1 MEINK
6 KIDSSFLIFSNIV
19 FVIAGR
25 AFATNGSGIQ
35 NINGPIYLYTIS
47 TPNTET
53 YQLLILVIMYKQINT
68 LTPYQNSITMLHCS
82 FLFSIFEISTY
93 ILFLSKIHIS
103 IFAKIPFVTSTTTFL
118 KD

>member
-25 AFATNGSGIQ
+25 AFATNESGIQ

-47 TPNTET
+47 SPKHRN
-53 YQLLILVIMYKQINT
+53 
-68 LTPYQNSITMLHCS
+68 
-82 FLFSIFEISTY
+82 IST
-93 ILFLSKIHIS
+93 LDLSHY
-103 IFAKIPFVTSTTTFL
+103 VQTN
-118 KD
+118 